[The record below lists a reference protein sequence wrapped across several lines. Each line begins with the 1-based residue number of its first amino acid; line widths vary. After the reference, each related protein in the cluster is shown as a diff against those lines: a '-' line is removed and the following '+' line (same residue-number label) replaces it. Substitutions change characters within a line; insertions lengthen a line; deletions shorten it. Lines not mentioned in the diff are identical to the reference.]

1 MGSNAMRV
9 SSETVET
16 IAAWADGI
24 EVEEIDPSSGQRLP
38 ALNIQC
44 GEDVKR
50 ASLGDWVVKKEDE
63 TFDVMGPNEF
73 LHSHFD

>member
-1 MGSNAMRV
+1 MDSGAMRV
-9 SSETVET
+9 NSETVEI

-24 EVEEIDPSSGQRLP
+24 EVEEINPENGQRLP

-50 ASLGDWVVKKEDE
+50 ASLGDWVVQKEDG
-63 TFDVMGPNEF
+63 TFDVMGPNTF